1 MAGSEPR
8 IAIVGG
14 AGALET
20 EAIGWMLTKS
30 GNRVIGSFPSFD
42 ELARAVSDG
51 GITADAVIIDG
62 DDAAAGTDAVSAIR
76 TAFPEVKILLLCA
89 ALSSEVVGCAI
100 DEHVDGLVLRSDA
113 TEDVVVTLRHALDG
127 RAVMPAGWHAASVQ
141 ANSLLASLS
150 AREREV
156 LELAASG
163 MSNKEIAEHLV
174 VSLNTVKF
182 HLRGIYARLGV
193 HNRVQATQAIYQ
205 SASAPMR

>member
-1 MAGSEPR
+1 MARLEPR

-20 EAIGWMLTKS
+20 EAIAWMLTRS
-30 GNRVIGSFPSFD
+30 GNRVIGSFSGFD
-42 ELARAVSDG
+42 ELARAMTDDG
-51 GITADAVIIDG
+51 IAADAVIVDG
-62 DDAAAGTDAVSAIR
+62 DESAAGTGAVSAIR
-76 TAFPEVKILLLCA
+76 TAFPDLKVLLLCG
-89 ALSSEVVGCAI
+89 ALSPEVVGCAI
-100 DEHVDGLVLRSDA
+100 EEHVDGLVLRSDA
-113 TEDVVVTLRHALDG
+113 TEDVVVTLRHALEG

-141 ANSLLASLS
+141 TNSLLASLS

-163 MSNKEIAEHLV
+163 MSNKEIAERLV

-193 HNRVQATQAIYQ
+193 HNRVQATQAIYP
-205 SASAPMR
+205 SAPAPMR